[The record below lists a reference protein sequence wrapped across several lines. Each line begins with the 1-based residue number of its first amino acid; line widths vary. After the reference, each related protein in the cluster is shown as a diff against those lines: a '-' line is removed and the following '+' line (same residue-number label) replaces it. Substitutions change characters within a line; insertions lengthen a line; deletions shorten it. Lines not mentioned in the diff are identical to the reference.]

1 MRPPTDQAAFVDR
14 HGHPHLYTPGF
25 ARTLFDGPRVVGPI
39 TSGYPSAS
47 QPTADPMAGVRHRV
61 ALGVHTIDLLA
72 PGAPARDTLVIGADD
87 GAECLWLA
95 ALAHERVVGINL
107 TPPVPMPDRLRT
119 GYEAARDPHGPG
131 FADVQPRARLTQDNI
146 EHSAL
151 PDGSFDRVYSWQTFE
166 HVNDP
171 AAAFRET
178 ARLLRPG
185 GVAFI
190 EYNPFFSIDG
200 AHWLATTDLPWAHA
214 RLDDADFARA
224 LDELMPD
231 HRPEAAAFVRDRINR
246 MSLADLKDHTA
257 AANLTTLALLPR
269 TRTED
274 LLTLDAPTLGAVRR
288 LHPRAE
294 PIDLVSRIVRV
305 VLHREP

>member
-1 MRPPTDQAAFVDR
+1 MITSAATFRDR
-14 HGHPHLYTPGF
+14 HGVDHAFTPGF
-25 ARTLFDGPRVVGPI
+25 ARTLFDGSLVVGPI
-39 TSGYPSAS
+39 HSGYPSAA
-47 QPTADPMAGVRHRV
+47 QPAANPMAGVRNRV
-61 ALGVHTIDLLA
+61 ALGVHAIDLLA
-72 PGAPARDTLVIGADD
+72 PGTPTSDTLVIGADD

-95 ALAHERVVGINL
+95 ALNHDRVIGINL
-107 TPPVPMPDRLRT
+107 TPPGSIPDRLHA
-119 GYEAARDPHGPG
+119 GYEQARGPDDPPSAQAAGR
-131 FADVQPRARLTQDNI
+131 VSLNQDNI
-146 EHSAL
+146 ERSAL
-151 PDGSFDRVYSWQTFE
+151 PDRAFDRVYSWQTFE
-166 HVNDP
+166 HINNPD
-171 AAAFRET
+171 AAFREV

-246 MSLADLKDHTA
+246 MSLADLKDHIA
-257 AANLTTLALLPR
+257 AAGLTILALLPR

-274 LLTLDAPTLGAVRR
+274 LLALDAGTLEVILR

-294 PIDLVSRIVRV
+294 TIDLISRIVRV
-305 VLHREP
+305 IVRREP

>member
-1 MRPPTDQAAFVDR
+1 MTVHTARHAFVDR
-14 HGHPHLYTPGF
+14 HGHAHPFTPGF

-39 TSGYPSAS
+39 SSGYPSANE
-47 QPTADPMAGVRHRV
+47 PAANPMAGVRNRV
-61 ALGVHTIDLLA
+61 ALGVHAIDLLA
-72 PGAPARDTLVIGADD
+72 PGALTRDTLVIGADD
-87 GAECLWLA
+87 GAECLWLIA
-95 ALAHERVVGINL
+95 FGHERVVGINL
-107 TPPVPMPDRLRT
+107 TPPASIPDRLRN
-119 GYEAARDPHGPG
+119 GYEGVGHPHAPDYDEIQAR
-131 FADVQPRARLTQDNI
+131 VRLAQDNI
-146 EHSAL
+146 ERSGL
-151 PDGSFDRVYSWQTFE
+151 PDRSFDRIYSWQTLE
-166 HVNDP
+166 HITDP
-171 AAAFRET
+171 AAAFREI

-190 EYNPFFSIDG
+190 EYNPFYSIDG

-246 MSLADLKDHTA
+246 MPIADLQDHA
-257 AANLTTLALLPR
+257 AAAGLTILALLPR

-274 LLTLDAPTLGAVRR
+274 LLVLNAGTLDAVRR

-294 PIDLVSRIVRV
+294 TVDLISRIVRV
-305 VLHREP
+305 VLRRDA